1 MFFRR
6 LFLPWVNLRL
16 LVYALNDRETRHI
29 FRKYKAGLLWA
40 ALHNSQGTLH
50 GLPELGST
58 SFSTILSVALALP
71 VCLPIGFYFVGV
83 GISPRL
89 CILVHGF
96 SIIAP
101 PVATIFPDRQA
112 VFFSPSAHIF
122 PACVLC
128 FIGQNNHSF
137 LNWFA
142 FDGGGDYP
150 PFSSMVF
157 CEYLHHTKGEA
168 S

>member
-6 LFLPWVNLRL
+6 SFLPWVNLRL
-16 LVYALNDRETRHI
+16 SVYVLNDRETRGI

-40 ALHNSQGTLH
+40 VPHNSQGTLH
-50 GLPELGST
+50 GLPELVSA

-71 VCLPIGFYFVGV
+71 VCLPIGFYFIGV
-83 GISPRL
+83 CISPRL

-96 SIIAP
+96 PIIAP
-101 PVATIFPDRQA
+101 PVATIFPDRLA

-128 FIGQNNHSF
+128 FFGQNKNHSF
-137 LNWFA
+137 QCW
-142 FDGGGDYP
+142 
-150 PFSSMVF
+150 SMFVYGF
-157 CEYLHHTKGEA
+157 C
-168 S
+168 

>member
-6 LFLPWVNLRL
+6 SFLPWVNLRL
-16 LVYALNDRETRHI
+16 SVYVLNDRGTRGI
-29 FRKYKAGLLWA
+29 FHKYINGLLSTA
-40 ALHNSQGTLH
+40 RRSSQGTLH
-50 GLPELGST
+50 GLPELGSA

-112 VFFSPSAHIF
+112 VFLSPSAHIF
-122 PACVLC
+122 PAFVLC
-128 FIGQNNHSF
+128 FFGQNKNHSF
-137 LNWFA
+137 QCW
-142 FDGGGDYP
+142 
-150 PFSSMVF
+150 SMFVYGF
-157 CEYLHHTKGEA
+157 C
-168 S
+168 

>member
-29 FRKYKAGLLWA
+29 FRKYKGGLLCA
-40 ALHNSQGTLH
+40 VLHNSQGTLH

-101 PVATIFPDRQA
+101 PVATIFP
-112 VFFSPSAHIF
+112 
-122 PACVLC
+122 ACVLC